1 MEPNKSNCSLR
12 ERKPLDYNESDSQ
25 ALEQEIMHDSCY
37 IKVSG
42 PVYQKWKVI
51 RDKLGMQDD
60 EEMVVHLL
68 NAFQNQ

>member
-25 ALEQEIMHDSCY
+25 AIEQDIMHDFCY

-42 PVYQKWKVI
+42 SVYQKWKVI